1 MAASTYEQVK
11 RLPFGGRRVET
22 ANVAMLVWSAGIDV
36 ISVHMLLNGET
47 GLGTSVT
54 RRRYFSNRILPPRRS
69 RRLQAGWQAL
79 ARLHNFQHN
88 LHLSQ
93 AEFAANCRASAS
105 LFSDLNALLPAALR
119 LQASAYD
126 WLAEVG

>member
-1 MAASTYEQVK
+1 MS
-11 RLPFGGRRVET
+11 
-22 ANVAMLVWSAGIDV
+22 NVAMLVWSAGIDV
-36 ISVHMLLNGET
+36 ISVHMLLSGET

-54 RRRYFSNRILPPRRS
+54 CRRYFSNRILPPHRS

-93 AEFAANCRASAS
+93 AEFAANCHASAS
-105 LFSDLNALLPAALR
+105 LFTDLNGLLPAALR
-119 LQASAYD
+119 FQSDAYG
-126 WLAEVG
+126 WLTEVG

>member
-1 MAASTYEQVK
+1 MYEQVR
-11 RLPFGGRRVET
+11 RLPFGDRRVEM

-36 ISVHMLLNGET
+36 ISLHMLLSGET

-54 RRRYFSNRILPPRRS
+54 RRRYFSNRILPPLRS

-88 LHLSQ
+88 LDLSE
-93 AEFAANCRASAS
+93 AEFAVNCHASAS
-105 LFSDLNALLPAALR
+105 LFTDLSGLLPAPLR
-119 LQASAYD
+119 LPSDAYG